1 VIALN
6 RCNECGF
13 IFRNPRPS
21 AAEISA
27 YYSGETQYDAWLGN
41 EKAREAMWER
51 RLRKL
56 LRYRACGAL
65 LDAGTGTGQFL
76 HIARSHFNV
85 EGTEVSASAVKI
97 AKES

>member
-1 VIALN
+1 MADVLNACSICSSHHLSAVDAVIALN

-56 LRYRACGAL
+56 LQHSACGAL
-65 LDAGTGTGQFL
+65 LALSIFYPCRFGQMW
-76 HIARSHFNV
+76 
-85 EGTEVSASAVKI
+85 
-97 AKES
+97 